1 MAPPRKKMTVS
12 ILIPFVVCVVFFSI
26 MIWQKYRSS
35 REVTDSTPPAQT
47 DGRRIVTLYFAAD
60 GTHLARESRDI
71 DPCGDDTSC
80 LKDILDELLNGP
92 VGEYTEVIPEGTAVE
107 SVRLEGTLATVDF
120 NRSFSEMLVSGSSA
134 EMLAV
139 YSIVNTATA
148 NFPNIQMVKITVDG
162 NSGVVLN
169 HLDLSEPLAPDY
181 SLELSAVPKAEK
193 AEAGSTSNSKGRVP

>member
-1 MAPPRKKMTVS
+1 MVQPRKKMTVS
-12 ILIPFVVCVVFFSI
+12 ILVPFVVCILFFSI

-35 REVTDSTPPAQT
+35 HEVTDSLPPVQT
-47 DGRRIVTLYFAAD
+47 EGRRVVTLFFAAD

-92 VGEYTEVIPEGTAVE
+92 VGEYTEVIPEGATVE
-107 SVRLEGTLATVDF
+107 GARLEGTLATVDF
-120 NRSFSEMLVSGSSA
+120 NRSFSEMIVSGSSA

-139 YSIVNTATA
+139 YSIVNTIAA
-148 NFPNIQMVKITVDG
+148 NFPNIQKVKITVEG

-169 HLDLSEPLAPDY
+169 HLDLSEALVPDY
-181 SLELSAVPKAEK
+181 SLELSAVPIAETT
-193 AEAGSTSNSKGRVP
+193 AAGKPSNSKGRVP

>member
-35 REVTDSTPPAQT
+35 REVTDSPALSQT
-47 DGRRIVTLYFAAD
+47 EGRRVVTLFFAAD
-60 GTHLARESRDI
+60 GTHLARESRDV
-71 DPCGDDTSC
+71 DPCDDDTSC
-80 LKDILDELLNGP
+80 LKDVLDELLNGP

-120 NRSFSEMLVSGSSA
+120 NRSFSEMIVSGSSA

-193 AEAGSTSNSKGRVP
+193 TEAGSTSNSKGRVP